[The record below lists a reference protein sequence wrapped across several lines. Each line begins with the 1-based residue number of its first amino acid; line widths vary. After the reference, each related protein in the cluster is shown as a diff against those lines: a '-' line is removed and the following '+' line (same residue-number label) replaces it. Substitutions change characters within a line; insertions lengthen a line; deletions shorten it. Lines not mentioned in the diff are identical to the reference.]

1 MNKPLVIA
9 IVAVLAG
16 GSAMAAYQ
24 SRLFGDY
31 AQVVKVDEITKIVNV
46 KGEVLAVEPITESR
60 TGPREVCEDKVV
72 EYQVQPKDPNKIT
85 GTAIGA
91 VVGGLLGNQ
100 IGGGTGKT
108 VATVAGVAGG
118 AYAGRK
124 IQENQQEA
132 NAHSESRVE
141 RSCQTITETRD
152 EVVGYDVT
160 YVVDGETASKRV
172 TRKPGETIALG
183 KKPIV
188 VAYDVTYRYK
198 DQIDTLRMTN
208 DPGEV
213 GDRLPMKDGAVVVD
227 SEG

>member
-1 MNKPLVIA
+1 MNKPIVFA
-9 IVAVLAG
+9 IVAVVVG

-31 AQVVKVDEITKIVNV
+31 AQIVKVDEITKTVNV
-46 KGEVLAVEPITESR
+46 TGEVLDTKPITESR

-85 GTAIGA
+85 GTAVGA

-124 IQENQQEA
+124 IQENQQQA
-132 NAHSESRVE
+132 NARTESRVE
-141 RSCQTITETRD
+141 RSCQTVTETRD

-160 YVVDGETASKRV
+160 YVVDGETTTKRFNK
-172 TRKPGETIALG
+172 KPGKTVPLG
-183 KKPIV
+183 KKPVV

-198 DQIDTLRMTN
+198 DRVGTLRTKQN
-208 DPGEV
+208 PGDA
-213 GDRLPMKDGAVVVD
+213 GDRLPVKDGAVVID

>member
-1 MNKPLVIA
+1 MNKPIVIA
-9 IVAVLAG
+9 VIAVLVG

-31 AQVVKVDEITKIVNV
+31 ADIVKVDEITKTINV
-46 KGEVLAVEPITESR
+46 KGEVLDATPITESR
-60 TGPREVCEDKVV
+60 SGPREVCEDKVV
-72 EYQVQPKDPNKIT
+72 EYQVQPKDPNKIA

-91 VVGGLLGNQ
+91 VAGGLLGNQ

-108 VATVAGVAGG
+108 IATVAGVAGG

-132 NAHSESRVE
+132 NARTESRVE

-152 EVVGYDVT
+152 EVVGYEVT
-160 YVVDGETASKRV
+160 YVVDGETTTQRFNK
-172 TRKPGETIALG
+172 KPGATVSLG
-183 KKPIV
+183 KKPVV

-198 DQIDTLRMTN
+198 DQVNTLRMKN

-213 GDRLPMKDGAVVVD
+213 GGRLPVKDGAVVVD

>member
-9 IVAVLAG
+9 IVAILIG

-31 AQVVKVDEITKIVNV
+31 AEIIKVDEITKTINV
-46 KGEVLAVEPITESR
+46 KADVLSATPITESR
-60 TGPREVCEDKVV
+60 SGPREVCEDRVV

-100 IGGGTGKT
+100 VGGGTGKT

-124 IQENQQEA
+124 IQENQQQA
-132 NAHSESRVE
+132 NAHTESRVE
-141 RSCQTITETRD
+141 HSCQTITETRD

-160 YVVDGETASKRV
+160 YAVDGETASKRV
-172 TRKPGETIALG
+172 TRKPGETLALG
-183 KKPIV
+183 KKPVV

-198 DQIDTLRMTN
+198 DQVDTLRMKN
-208 DPGEV
+208 DPGEA